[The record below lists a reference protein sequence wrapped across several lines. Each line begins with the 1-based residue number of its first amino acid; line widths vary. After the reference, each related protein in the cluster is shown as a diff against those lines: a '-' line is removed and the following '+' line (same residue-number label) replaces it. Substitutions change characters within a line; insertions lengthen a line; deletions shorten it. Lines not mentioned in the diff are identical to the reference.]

1 MFRLSTTDLWDL
13 WSFSWLDSHK
23 TWGQRFPCRIWCFY
37 PKFGWIGKMMQFQT
51 MHVALLKDFVLMIDR
66 RQWRQDGV
74 ISVPNNI
81 NIFLLYHSLKNYSLA
96 FKALLIS
103 DKNNSPCYFRVF
115 VTNLQIVYG
124 QRNNFRWFEGCA
136 ILPFL
141 LRCLVQ
147 IQLIP
152 DVSVSVMCIT
162 WFLSGT

>member
-1 MFRLSTTDLWDL
+1 
-13 WSFSWLDSHK
+13 
-23 TWGQRFPCRIWCFY
+23 
-37 PKFGWIGKMMQFQT
+37 MMQFQT

-124 QRNNFRWFEGCA
+124 QRNNFR
-136 ILPFL
+136 
-141 LRCLVQ
+141 
-147 IQLIP
+147 
-152 DVSVSVMCIT
+152 
-162 WFLSGT
+162 